1 MSITKQQAEDLGNRF
16 RYHPPTGGKAAKHEA
31 VREACLKAA
40 IELTNLCPESR
51 ELSMA
56 ISHLDQ
62 AMMAGNAA
70 IARYEEKIT

>member
-1 MSITKQQAEDLGNRF
+1 MSISEKQAESLSRIF
-16 RYHPPTGGKAAKHEA
+16 AYHKPTGGKAAKHEA

-40 IELTNLCPESR
+40 IELSNLCPESR
-51 ELSMA
+51 ELSLA
-56 ISHLDQ
+56 ITHLDQ

>member
-1 MSITKQQAEDLGNRF
+1 MSITQKQADEINNRF

-31 VREACLKAA
+31 VREGCLTLA
-40 IELTNLCPESR
+40 IELSNLCPESR

-62 AMMAGNAA
+62 CMMAANAA
-70 IARYEEKIT
+70 VARYPEKTP